1 MTQQDFHSPH
11 LLEFIQLF
19 NFYKFLYSIKLFC
32 FLFFRSPKVFSFF
45 RSLPISGRRRLRVG
59 SSAADGERQ
68 RRSQQRPESSHE
80 PTGQMEATGKEI

>member
-1 MTQQDFHSPH
+1 MTNKTSIPH
-11 LLEFIQLF
+11 TYSNLF
-19 NFYKFLYSIKLFC
+19 NYLTFISFYIRLNFFA
-32 FLFFRSPKVFSFF
+32 FFFFRSPKVFSFF

-80 PTGQMEATGKEI
+80 PTGQVEATGKEI